1 MRISVWSSDVCS
13 SDLPCCA
20 RGGDDL
26 YRVHLAYRLVRALF
40 RDQLLSDR
48 RGSDRSALQARN
60 AGVIGATRDAAL
72 SAQPAFPVQ
81 YAQFDLY
88 IGAAQADRAGQRDAE
103 PAVVVPALYAGH
115 RADRERD
122 AGAGGGD
129 AQTLSRDRK
138 DAVRGTITPA
148 VRY

>member
-1 MRISVWSSDVCS
+1 MMRRPPRSTRTYT
-13 SDLPCCA
+13 LFP
-20 RGGDDL
+20 
-26 YRVHLAYRLVRALF
+26 YTTLF
-40 RDQLLSDR
+40 RS
-48 RGSDRSALQARN
+48 
-60 AGVIGATRDAAL
+60 
-72 SAQPAFPVQ
+72 SAQPSFPVQ

-103 PAVVVPALYAGH
+103 PAVVVPALYAGQ

-148 VRY
+148 VR

>member
-1 MRISVWSSDVCS
+1 MVRRPPRTT
-13 SDLPCCA
+13 LTYP
-20 RGGDDL
+20 L
-26 YRVHLAYRLVRALF
+26 FPYPTRLRSALS
-40 RDQLLSDR
+40 RDQILTDR

-103 PAVVVPALYAGH
+103 PAVVVPALYAGQ

-122 AGAGGGD
+122 AGAGG
-129 AQTLSRDRK
+129 DRK
-138 DAVRGTITPA
+138 STRLNSSH
-148 VRY
+148 